1 MTDVFTRDVRSR
13 IMASVRSRDTAPEM
27 LVRRMVHRLGFRFRL
42 HRRDLPGTP
51 DIVFPRLHKI
61 IFVHGCF
68 WHMHARCT
76 RAELPATNR
85 SFWRTKI
92 SRNAE
97 RDRKDQR
104 QLRKLGWQVLVV
116 WQCDTKE
123 ITLLERQVR
132 KFLLANSAQSSAS
145 EK

>member
-1 MTDVFTRDVRSR
+1 MADVFSSDDRSR
-13 IMASVRSRDTAPEM
+13 IMASIRGRDTAPE
-27 LVRRMVHRLGFRFRL
+27 LLIRKIVHRLGFRFRL

-68 WHMHARCT
+68 WHMHRGCR
-76 RAELPATNR
+76 RAGLPRTNR
-85 SFWRTKI
+85 TFWKSKI
-92 SRNAE
+92 SRNAN
-97 RDRKDQR
+97 RDRVDQQR
-104 QLRKLGWQVLVV
+104 LRKLGWDVLVV

-123 ITLLERQVR
+123 TTTLERRLR
-132 KFLLANSAQSSAS
+132 KFLYAVPSGAN